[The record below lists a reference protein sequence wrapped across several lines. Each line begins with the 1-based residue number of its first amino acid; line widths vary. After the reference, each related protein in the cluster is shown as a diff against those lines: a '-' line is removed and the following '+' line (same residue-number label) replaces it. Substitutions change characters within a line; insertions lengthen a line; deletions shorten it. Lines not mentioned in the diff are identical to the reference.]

1 MDIQQQFS
9 EAVADSKSL
18 DNKPSNDILLK
29 LYALF
34 KQGTLGNTV
43 ADATPNPFDFVSKF
57 KHEAWAK
64 LNGMSQQDAMQQYVD
79 LVKELKAQ

>member
-29 LYALF
+29 L
-34 KQGTLGNTV
+34 
-43 ADATPNPFDFVSKF
+43 
-57 KHEAWAK
+57 
-64 LNGMSQQDAMQQYVD
+64 
-79 LVKELKAQ
+79 